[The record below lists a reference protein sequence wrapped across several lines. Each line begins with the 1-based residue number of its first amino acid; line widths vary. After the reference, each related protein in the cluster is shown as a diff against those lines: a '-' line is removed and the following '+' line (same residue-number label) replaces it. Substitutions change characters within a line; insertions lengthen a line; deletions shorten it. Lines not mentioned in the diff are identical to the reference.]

1 MLRETSHWAADT
13 STPILES
20 TVGSVLRD
28 AAEAA
33 PHQFAVIAYGSDIHG
48 RRTWTFAELLRD
60 AERTAR
66 AMLRHFEPGEHIA
79 VWANNVP
86 EWLLLEFG
94 AALARLV
101 LVTVNPALGA
111 REVEYVL
118 RQSGSVGLFHV
129 RGFRGNPLAG
139 IADQIRPQLP
149 QLRKTIEIE
158 RLEEFLATGS
168 EDVVLPH
175 VSPDDPAQIQY
186 TSGTTGFPKGATLL
200 HRAITN
206 NARLAFA
213 GYGVSQPTA
222 YAHGMPFF
230 HTAGC
235 VLATLGPLQARVP
248 QVFSE
253 AFDPG
258 LLLAMAERERASHLT
273 GVPTML
279 IAMLQHPSFAARDLS
294 SVRVVPTGG
303 SMVPPELVR
312 AIETRIGA
320 KVSIVFGQTEA
331 SPMITQVP
339 PDASECDKTRTVG
352 LPLPQIEVKIID
364 PATGAIVPV
373 GAVGEFCARGYVVM
387 RGYHGMPGPTAEAID
402 AEGWLHTGDLATMDA
417 RGYCCIAGRLKDMVI
432 RGGEN
437 LFPAEIEAILH
448 EHPAIVEAAVVGV
461 PDPFM
466 GEELAAFIRAEKGW
480 SLNEAELRSH
490 VRARL
495 AAHKAPRY
503 WIAVDEFP
511 LTGSGK
517 IQKFLLRERWEKEAG
532 QPEPRDVG

>member
-1 MLRETSHWAADT
+1 MLRQTSHWAAD
-13 STPILES
+13 SSVPIFES

-33 PHQFAVIAYGSDIHG
+33 PHQLAIVAYGSDLDS

-66 AMLRHFEPGEHIA
+66 AMLERFEPGEHIA

-94 AALARLV
+94 AALAKLV
-101 LVTVNPALGA
+101 LVTLNPALRA

-118 RQSGSVGLFHV
+118 EQSGTVGLFHV
-129 RGFRGNPLAG
+129 SSFRGNSMAEIVG
-139 IADQIRPQLP
+139 QIRPQLP
-149 QLRKTIEIE
+149 MLRETIQIE
-158 RLEEFLATGS
+158 QFGQFLACGS
-168 EDVVLPH
+168 EDMALPH

-186 TSGTTGFPKGATLL
+186 TSGTTGFPKGAMLL

-206 NARLAFA
+206 NARLAFE

-248 QVFSE
+248 QIFSE
-253 AFDPG
+253 AFDAG
-258 LLLAMAERERASHLT
+258 LLLGMAERERASHLT

-279 IAMLQHPSFAARDLS
+279 IAMLQHPSFGTRDLS

-303 SMVPPELVR
+303 AMVPPELVR
-312 AIETRIGA
+312 AVETRIGA

-339 PDASECDKTRTVG
+339 PDASEDDKARTVG

-364 PATGAIVPV
+364 PANGAILPV
-373 GAVGEFCARGYVVM
+373 GVVGEFCARGYMVM
-387 RGYHGMPGPTAEAID
+387 RGYHGMPSQTAEAID
-402 AEGWLHTGDLATMDA
+402 SEGWLHTGDLATMDA
-417 RGYCCIAGRLKDMVI
+417 RGYCRIAGRLKDMVI

-437 LFPAEIEAILH
+437 LFPAEIEAVLH

-461 PDPFM
+461 ADAFM
-466 GEELAAFIRAEKGW
+466 GEELAAFVRTERTW
-480 SLNEAELRSH
+480 SFDEAELRSF

-495 AAHKAPRY
+495 APQKTPRY

-517 IQKFLLRERWEKEAG
+517 IQKFVLRERWQKTQSARAG
-532 QPEPRDVG
+532 D